1 MTNNFLIGMSKNL
14 KRCEPFIMLL
24 SHSSRVHHSSIHV
37 MMSKSELNKNEGE
50 CTKINI
56 KA

>member
-24 SHSSRVHHSSIHV
+24 SHSSRVHV